1 MKPQTDPMSAPSWPP
16 TKFSIPELW
25 TRARALFG
33 VLMREVQSVATLRA
47 QPNMRRKQRTDIL
60 CRLVP
65 VEKLVRSLL
74 VTEAIIYLLMTPQG
88 RKLLATTPKIAL
100 PEPPPPVGQ
109 KKAAPHKTTIPMP
122 GWHTIAALLPRVD
135 PRVTAPEPP
144 PPLDLNDAENWS
156 CRFRVLGWRHPA
168 PEDDPPPKEAPRKRW
183 ISALDDSSFPAI
195 NDPRGVPAAAAAS
208 DAASKPSSHH
218 LARRVEAL
226 TRVLANPEPTI
237 RRLAKFIA
245 SLPRG
250 ALAEPFARNT
260 DSLWWWHG
268 RPEFFNACALCA
280 PAVRALSKR
289 EEPD

>member
-33 VLMREVQSVATLRA
+33 VLMREVRSVATLRA
-47 QPNMRRKQRTDIL
+47 ERNMRRKQRTDIL

-88 RKLLATTPKIAL
+88 RKLLTATPKIAL
-100 PEPPPPVGQ
+100 PEPPSPVGQ
-109 KKAAPHKTTIPMP
+109 KKATPHKTTIPMP

-144 PPLDLNDAENWS
+144 PPLELSDAENGS

-168 PEDDPPPKEAPRKRW
+168 PEDDPPPKEAPRNRW
-183 ISALDDSSFPAI
+183 VSTLDDSSFPAI
-195 NDPRGVPAAAAAS
+195 RDARHMPAAAPETTS
-208 DAASKPSSHH
+208 DPSSFQ
-218 LARRVEAL
+218 LARRVEAIS
-226 TRVLANPEPTI
+226 RVLANPEPAI

-260 DSLWWWHG
+260 DSHWWWHG
-268 RPEFFNACALCA
+268 RPEFFNACTLCA
-280 PAVRALSKR
+280 PAVRVLNKR
-289 EEPD
+289 EEPG